1 MFCFCV
7 FVFPVRVRYPRAPGA
22 AEEGPSRNGDGA
34 QRAGWIRA
42 ADSVWGPNP
51 FRAASPTPDRDQSK
65 HGLIPSLL
73 RSVDVPCPD
82 LSGAGPGTAL
92 PIMAKM

>member
-42 ADSVWGPNP
+42 ADSVGGPNP
-51 FRAASPTPDRDQSK
+51 IRAASPTPDRPEQTRFDPES
-65 HGLIPSLL
+65 SA
-73 RSVDVPCPD
+73 SVDVPCPD
-82 LSGAGPGTAL
+82 LSGAGPGAAP